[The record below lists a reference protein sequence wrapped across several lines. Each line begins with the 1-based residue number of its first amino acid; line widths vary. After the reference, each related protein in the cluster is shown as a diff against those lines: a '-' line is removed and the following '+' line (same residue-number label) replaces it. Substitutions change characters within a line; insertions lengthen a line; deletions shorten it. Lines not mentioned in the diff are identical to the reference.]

1 MTKKLL
7 LSFCAV
13 LMMNLVFAQYFQTSW
28 VNAGR
33 NPGGI
38 NNDNEYPPGGG
49 LPAGWSTILGNTA
62 SYTRSY
68 SSIQSIGFPF
78 LFNNQPVSKFKVSS
92 SGILTFDTATVL
104 GLDTINQILP
114 STKVPD
120 KSICMWGP
128 RMLAGRLYRE
138 KDIRQSWCKTTLDI
152 IQLLS

>member
-120 KSICMWGP
+120 KSICMWGLGCWP
-128 RMLAGRLYRE
+128 
-138 KDIRQSWCKTTLDI
+138 
-152 IQLLS
+152 